1 MKRQE
6 QRKNGQMV
14 AGRNCDIVLS
24 DIDGSTNA
32 VEVNLW
38 KDNPSLPGG
47 FQTEY
52 LSPAPPRQAGDS
64 ANYQQQSP
72 DVGLVLDQDSWHRGF
87 GETFIE
93 RFDTA
98 SSANR
103 ARAKYGYTEGV
114 LAMFKGELA
123 LGYQEEDVDVILR
136 NGRFEFGATTGWS
149 TSNVTLAINSANERN
164 GEFAAQATVGADS
177 GYIYQDY
184 GGTVSVSRSREITFS
199 AYLYRTSGSGNA
211 ALKIVDSAGSTT
223 GSTVTH
229 SDGYGVAHVT
239 RTINSG
245 ATSLQFQIVFSADED
260 VWLVDD
266 MSAMPTGG
274 VSFTP
279 VQEFEDNA
287 YVGMGRTICK
297 WDDSNF
303 RWNPVY
309 WDASYTITD
318 LISFE
323 GNLYAARGTSANY
336 LYSGN
341 GTTWSDPSNNSGNPS
356 LAVYFSRCRN
366 ANGDWALAKSRTNQV
381 AISTNATDTAN
392 FGAEIQVGDSDR
404 SINKLFSSSD
414 VLFVGREDG
423 LFSYNTTT
431 NNFEDLQPE
440 ANLFPDVDNFKS
452 AIGRAGVIYASG
464 GDQSLWKIT
473 PSGGGY
479 AWQDLSYLFKAP
491 AFRGFGGRITGLAQD
506 RNNLWLALADDLDSN
521 IGFPYDFPIAFGTAG
536 ISKKIRIL
544 SLRTQRD
551 DASGVEEIAH
561 TITVFS
567 DVTSVTQV
575 GRFSGDSRGSLFV
588 CGSFSNSDLGDATND
603 TEPRIVRI
611 RMPIK
616 NEHPSQNATT
626 EHRLS
631 GYFYTPWV
639 NFNYPD
645 VTKAGVKMTMTGM
658 NLDSNIYTKVHYKID
673 DATDDDSQGW
683 TVWGSDGLFTSDG
696 QTVAGFSSSL
706 LDFTR
711 IRFRIQLVSNVNTS
725 SPRIT
730 GIVLHA
736 VWNPIDFRKWTMV
749 AKLSDKTVNQLR
761 RTPRRTLRA
770 TDISNLESLRQK
782 SFISF
787 TDPDGSSHNVKL
799 RYSDQMITSRVYAT
813 RDVSLDQTRAITME
827 LTEVKST

>member
-1 MKRQE
+1 M

-87 GETFIE
+87 GETFVE

-114 LAMFKGELA
+114 LALFKGELA
-123 LGYQEEDVDVILR
+123 LGYQEDAVDVILR

-149 TSNVTLAINSANERN
+149 TSDVT
-164 GEFAAQATVGADS
+164 FALDSSNQRTGNHGAQATVGANN

-184 GGTVSVSRSREITFS
+184 GGTVSVARSREITVA

-211 ALKIVDSAGSTT
+211 AIKIVDSAGNTT

-229 SDGYGVAHVT
+229 SSGYGVAYAT
-239 RTINSG
+239 RTIDSG

-266 MSAMPTGG
+266 ITVMPTGG
-274 VSFTP
+274 IAFTP
-279 VQEFEDNA
+279 VQEFDQA
-287 YVGMGRTICK
+287 SYMGMGRTICK
-297 WDDSNF
+297 WNDSDY
-303 RWNPVY
+303 RWDVVY

-323 GNLYAARGTSANY
+323 GRLYAARGTSANY
-336 LYSGN
+336 LSSTD
-341 GTTWSDPSNNSGNPS
+341 GTTWSNPSNNSGNPS

-366 ANGDWALAKSRTNQV
+366 ANGASALAKSRANQV
-381 AISTNATDTAN
+381 AISTNPTDTAN
-392 FGAEIQVGDSDR
+392 FGAEIQAGDSDR
-404 SINKLFSSSD
+404 NINKLFSSND

-440 ANLFPDVDNFKS
+440 ANLFPDASNFKS
-452 AIGRAGVIYASG
+452 AIGRAGAIYASG
-464 GDQSLWKIT
+464 GDQSFWKIT

-491 AFRGFGGRITGLAQD
+491 AFRGFGGRITAMAQD
-506 RNNLWLALADDLDSN
+506 RNNLWLALADDLESN
-521 IGFPYDFPIAFGTAG
+521 IGFPYDFPIAFATTG
-536 ISKKIRIL
+536 ISQKIRIL
-544 SLRTQRD
+544 ALRTQRD
-551 DASGVEEIAH
+551 DVTGVEDIAH

-567 DVTSVTQV
+567 DVSDVTQI
-575 GRFSGDSRGSLFV
+575 GRFAGDSRGNLFV
-588 CGSFSNSDLGDATND
+588 CGSYSNSDLADATSD
-603 TEPRIVRI
+603 TEPRVVRL
-611 RMPIK
+611 RMPVK

-626 EHRLS
+626 EHRLN
-631 GYFYTPWV
+631 GYFYTPWI

-645 VTKAGVKMTMTGM
+645 VSKSAVKMTVNGM
-658 NLDSNIYTKVHYKID
+658 NLSSDIYVKVHYKAD
-673 DATDDDSQGW
+673 DDTDDDSQGW
-683 TVWGSDGLFTSDG
+683 KVWGSDGLFTSDG
-696 QTVAGFSSSL
+696 QTVAAFSSSL
-706 LDFTR
+706 INFTR
-711 IRFRIQLVSNVNTS
+711 IRFRMQFVSNVTTS

-736 VWNPIDFRKWTMV
+736 VWNPIDYRKWTVV

-770 TDISNLESLRQK
+770 TDISNLETLRQK
-782 SFISF
+782 SFVSF